1 MTTGHDPLDGW
12 GATRP
17 PETTNTGGSHSVR
30 PTDGG
35 PGAAGGG
42 HVDRSPSAAPT
53 VPGTTDEATIAG
65 RRRVTMFML
74 FAFVSG
80 AVIIAALAFLVFEP
94 PIRWVLLAVAVI
106 EVLMGVYVT
115 RKIARVHEGQ

>member
-1 MTTGHDPLDGW
+1 
-12 GATRP
+12 
-17 PETTNTGGSHSVR
+17 
-30 PTDGG
+30 
-35 PGAAGGG
+35 
-42 HVDRSPSAAPT
+42 
-53 VPGTTDEATIAG
+53 
-65 RRRVTMFML
+65 MFML